1 LPTWIGVAV
10 AYPARA
16 SEEDSCARSRF
27 PIAVLVTALAL
38 AVAGSTATAA
48 EAEAPAAQKIVV
60 HLGHYSDDLHAVH
73 MALGLAG
80 SLRKAGADVTLFLD
94 LEGVRLADA
103 RVPQDLRWGQGGPM
117 SEGYDAFVAA
127 GGQVLICP
135 HCAHA
140 AGLEAAH
147 LRKGARI
154 ASDDEVTQLFL
165 AADKVIDYD

>member
-1 LPTWIGVAV
+1 M
-10 AYPARA
+10 RR
-16 SEEDSCARSRF
+16 RSRL
-27 PIAVLVTALAL
+27 PIAVLAAALAL
-38 AVAGSTATAA
+38 AAAGTATAA
-48 EAEAPAAQKIVV
+48 EAEAQAAQRIVV

-73 MALGLAG
+73 MALSLAG

-103 RVPQDLRWGQGGPM
+103 RVPQDLRWGRGGSM
-117 SEGYDAFVAA
+117 AEGYDAFVAA